1 MSSLDYVFLNL
12 TCAREAEEE
21 HDNHHLGST
30 HDYAESM
37 LYAFVDNSEPVA
49 DLLWAKQLL
58 KQGEFLKLTDENEW
72 SELPT
77 ITFSTHEP
85 KE

>member
-12 TCAREAEEE
+12 TCALDVEEE
-21 HDNHHLGST
+21 QDTHYLGST

-37 LYAFVDNSEPVA
+37 LYAFVDNSESVA
-49 DLLWAKQLL
+49 DLLWTKQLL

-72 SELPT
+72 PELST

-85 KE
+85 KD